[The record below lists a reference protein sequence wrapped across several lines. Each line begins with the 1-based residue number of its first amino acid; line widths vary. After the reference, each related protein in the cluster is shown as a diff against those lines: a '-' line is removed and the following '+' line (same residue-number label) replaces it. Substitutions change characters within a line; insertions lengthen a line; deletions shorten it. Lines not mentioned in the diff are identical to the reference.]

1 MKGILQNLYR
11 LQTLDSTGHTSKA
24 SEVALLRAAIP
35 EGMLTIYDRARARG
49 KKGIALVRNHVCTN
63 CRIQVPIAVTASLAA
78 GMMQVCGNCGLYLC
92 LPEPGEQPV
101 TRLAEAP
108 APPRRRKGKSRA
120 AKSGVSISH

>member
-1 MKGILQNLYR
+1 MKGILQNLYK
-11 LQTLDSTGHTSKA
+11 LQTLDMAGLTSSDPQA
-24 SEVALLRAAIP
+24 AGLRAAIP
-35 EGMLTIYDRARARG
+35 QGMLSNYDRARARG